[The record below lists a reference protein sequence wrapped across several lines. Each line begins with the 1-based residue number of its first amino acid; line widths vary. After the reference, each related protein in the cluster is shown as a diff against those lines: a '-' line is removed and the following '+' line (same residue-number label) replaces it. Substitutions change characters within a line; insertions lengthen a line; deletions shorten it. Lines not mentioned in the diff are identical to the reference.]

1 MFLASRVHCPAA
13 RGVCARGDAAGL
25 RARRARAARAI
36 PRDRLVRCPRRVLA
50 RLAVAR
56 ASPPPTTPRPSSTAE
71 ERARGRRRRART
83 PRVGDAPDP
92 GAARDLASALGLDR
106 VASVRVPVPVTFVFV
121 GFDGDGQLGLHL
133 EPDELERW
141 FHHLDHVAPHVRVPP
156 SSARGFRGS
165 SAPDESPLVSLA
177 RHDFTCRVA
186 RAGPRALDAFER
198 FLEIRARP
206 VDPTTASS
214 STGRR
219 PPRAGELGEPRDPK
233 PPAADARVE
242 YHVDAAAMAEFVDSF
257 VDALGLADEYALVVL
272 NPRKNVLDG
281 RYGYRHGFAEGE
293 IAELRPRRAELV
305 REARRRRGTANE
317 WAEDPDRGRFFSRLK
332 TEKKSSRDSSRAST
346 GYARFFGGGEF
357 ANSARGGKNIKFTS
371 ATLDVADAADAW
383 AARATAHL
391 ERVRAL
397 ASSRAPVPQ
406 RGRDAA
412 GASSSSSSAERFAAA
427 KLSAALEDRGR
438 AAGRAARRARGGG
451 DRERERAAGFEVR
464 VRRIRGVRGSGGPD
478 SEEVRFEY
486 LEDCPTTGGGGALV
500 WTSARGPPR
509 GASARSRGGAGTPG
523 TSPTWTFGSD
533 TWTPGRRC
541 PTRADARLEPQ
552 LSAAPTRFERL
563 GVDPR
568 AGVYARS
575 WCTRPSR
582 GNTASAARS
591 VKLCETLRARVETLA
606 SAAARVPT
614 KLPSIRR
621 VAARRGVH
629 LRRRR
634 RRSTP
639 RSRATCSCPSS
650 GGC

>member
-1 MFLASRVHCPAA
+1 MRRAFARVALALLALSLAIGSSGAPDASSRVS
-13 RGVCARGDAAGL
+13 RS
-25 RARRARAARAI
+25 RARLRPDDAPSFFNGGENA
-36 PRDRLVRCPRRVLA
+36 LA
-50 RLAVAR
+50 GDDDALAD
-56 ASPPPTTPRPSSTAE
+56 
-71 ERARGRRRRART
+71 

-391 ERVRAL
+391 ERVRAAREL
-397 ASSRAPVPQ
+397 EGALF
-406 RGRDAA
+406 RDA
-412 GASSSSSSAERFAAA
+412 
-427 KLSAALEDRGR
+427 
-438 AAGRAARRARGGG
+438 
-451 DRERERAAGFEVR
+451 
-464 VRRIRGVRGSGGPD
+464 
-478 SEEVRFEY
+478 
-486 LEDCPTTGGGGALV
+486 
-500 WTSARGPPR
+500 
-509 GASARSRGGAGTPG
+509 
-523 TSPTWTFGSD
+523 
-533 TWTPGRRC
+533 
-541 PTRADARLEPQ
+541 
-552 LSAAPTRFERL
+552 
-563 GVDPR
+563 
-568 AGVYARS
+568 
-575 WCTRPSR
+575 
-582 GNTASAARS
+582 
-591 VKLCETLRARVETLA
+591 VETLA
-606 SAAARVPT
+606 
-614 KLPSIRR
+614 
-621 VAARRGVH
+621 G
-629 LRRRR
+629 RRRR
-634 RRSTP
+634 RRAPSG
-639 RSRATCSCPSS
+639 SRRRN
-650 GGC
+650 